1 MTWPSPRGERSADPD
16 PARVDWFG
24 LAAYPLSGG
33 FKPWSLLTARMA
45 RHLLRFERAIEPLV
59 GRLAAFRVMVIIEK
73 KAAP

>member
-1 MTWPSPRGERSADPD
+1 
-16 PARVDWFG
+16 
-24 LAAYPLSGG
+24 
-33 FKPWSLLTARMA
+33 MA